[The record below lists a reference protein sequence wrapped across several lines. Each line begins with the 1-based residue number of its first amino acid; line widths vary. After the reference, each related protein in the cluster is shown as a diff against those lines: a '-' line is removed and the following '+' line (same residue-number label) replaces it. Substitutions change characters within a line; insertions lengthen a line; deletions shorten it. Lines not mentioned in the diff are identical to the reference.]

1 MATSSG
7 WWMYHGDPAHTGY
20 VGSGSAIDAA
30 ALSGGKFG
38 VLHTLNVGGSILSV
52 PAVSDGFIYVG
63 LANSR
68 DFPGEQGGT
77 LLKIDLKSGQTVK
90 RFPWKVELNE
100 RDTHGFCGMG
110 STPTV
115 LGDGKTGKVYFV
127 GFNAKLYCLTTADL
141 SLVWVTDLRNR
152 DLKHNQPVKTFEPG
166 TDINNEPPPAA
177 GWSAPLVVNGRI
189 YLGIGEGEN
198 PQLNSF
204 VFCLDAAT
212 GNVVWVFC
220 TNQYVC
226 GQINQPNQL
235 PEKVVRDITL
245 PPGYTVY
252 YGTPLTLGCSVWGCI
267 AYDEKLNRL
276 FCPTGNGVPDGRLP
290 TPGWS
295 NGLLTLDATTGAFKA
310 FYQIPRGSNYR
321 DSDIDVDVG
330 ASPTLFDLDGRRV
343 VGVGCKNGSFHLLD
357 ADTLAPIK
365 CRQLLPTYN
374 DGTQIPT
381 VDPHPDKKQT
391 DTNVQNPRIANRR
404 SDLDDGENYSGIYS
418 TAAIHPGSRKIF
430 VGIGGN
436 NYHPVAA
443 GIDTD
448 NTPFIRALDY
458 NTLDDAWPVDQG
470 NPPRYAKGRPPLYT
484 NSSESGLSSPA
495 VVNDVV
501 FMATTYVSLYAF
513 SVSDG
518 TLLFEDRLG
527 EQTGGFNGGY
537 GYCMGPAV
545 CGNYVVAGALVFG
558 GDGGVLRIYGITD
571 GSGGV
576 ST

>member
-7 WWMYHGDPAHTGY
+7 WWMYHGDPAHSGY
-20 VGSGSAIDAA
+20 VGSGSAINAA

-38 VLHTLNVGGSILSV
+38 VLHTLNLGGPILSV
-52 PAVSDGFIYVG
+52 PAVSDGFVYVG

-68 DFPGEQGGT
+68 DAIGELGGT
-77 LLKIDLKSGQTVK
+77 LLKISLESGVTAAK
-90 RFPWKVELNE
+90 FNWKIELNE
-100 RDTHGFCGMG
+100 RDAHGFCGMG
-110 STPTV
+110 STPSIV
-115 LGDGKTGKVYFV
+115 GDSASGKVYFV
-127 GFNAKLYCLTTADL
+127 GFNAKLYCLNAADMT
-141 SLVWVTDLRNR
+141 LVWVTDLRQQ
-152 DLKHNQPVKTFEPG
+152 DLAHNQPVHTFNPG
-166 TDINNEPPPAA
+166 TDINNEPPAAA

-198 PQLNSF
+198 PDLNSF
-204 VFCLDAAT
+204 VFCLDAAS
-212 GNVVWVFC
+212 GNVVWIFC
-220 TNQYVC
+220 TNQYAC

-235 PEKVVRDITL
+235 PEKVVRDLTV

-252 YGTPLTLGCSVWGCI
+252 YGTPVTLGCSVWGCI

-310 FYQIPRGSNYR
+310 FYQVPRESNYR

-330 ASPTLFDLDGRRV
+330 ASPTLFDLGSRRV
-343 VGVGCKNGSFHLLD
+343 VGVGCKNGSFHVLD

-365 CRQLLPTYN
+365 WRQLLPTYN

-381 VDPHPDKKQT
+381 VDPHPDDAQANAST
-391 DTNVQNPRIANRR
+391 QNPRIANRD
-404 SDLDDGENYSGIYS
+404 SDDDDGENYSGIYS

-436 NYHPVAA
+436 NYHSVAA
-443 GIDTD
+443 GIDTA

-458 NTLDDAWPVDQG
+458 DTLADAWPVDTG
-470 NPPRYAKGRPPLYT
+470 NPPRYTKARPPLYT
-484 NSSESGLSSPA
+484 NVTESGLSSPA

-501 FMATTYVSLYAF
+501 FMATTFVSLYALA
-513 SVSDG
+513 VADG
-518 TLLFEDRLG
+518 TMLFEDQLG
-527 EQTGGFNGGY
+527 AQTGGLNGGY

-558 GDGGVLRIYGITD
+558 GDGGVLRIYGITGAA
-571 GSGGV
+571 GSV
-576 ST
+576 

>member
-1 MATSSG
+1 MATSTG
-7 WWMYHGDPAHTGY
+7 WWMYHGDPAHTGF

-30 ALSGGKFG
+30 ALSSGKFG

-52 PAVSDGFIYVG
+52 PAVSDGFIFVG

-68 DFPGEQGGT
+68 DFVGEMGGT
-77 LLKIDLKSGQTVK
+77 LLKIDLPSGQTVK
-90 RFPWKVELNE
+90 KFPWKIELNE

-110 STPTV
+110 STPTIV
-115 LGDGKTGKVYFV
+115 GDSKTGKVYFV
-127 GFNAKLYCLTTADL
+127 GFNAKLYCLNAGDL
-141 SLVWVTDLRNR
+141 SLVWVTDLRNT
-152 DLKHNQPVKTFEPG
+152 DLAHNQPVQTFDPG
-166 TDINNEPPPAA
+166 TDINNEPPAA
-177 GWSAPLVVNGRI
+177 GGWSAPLVVNGRV

-198 PQLNSF
+198 PNLNSF
-204 VFCLDAAT
+204 VFCLDAET
-212 GNVVWVFC
+212 GNVVWIFC

-235 PEKVVRDITL
+235 PEKAVRDVAL
-245 PPGYTVY
+245 PAGYTVY

-310 FYQIPRGSNYR
+310 FYQMPRESNYR

-343 VGVGCKNGSFHLLD
+343 VGVGCKNGSFHVLD
-357 ADTLAPIK
+357 ADTLALIK
-365 CRQLLPTYN
+365 YRQLLPTYN

-381 VDPHPDKKQT
+381 VDPHPDDAQANA
-391 DTNVQNPRIANRR
+391 NVQNPRIGNRQ
-404 SDLDDGENYSGIYS
+404 SDDDDGENYSGIYS

-436 NYHPVAA
+436 NYHSVAA
-443 GIDTD
+443 GIDTE
-448 NTPFIRALDY
+448 NTPFMRALDY
-458 NTLDDAWPVDQG
+458 KTLDDAWPVDNG
-470 NPPRYAKGRPPLYT
+470 NPPRYTKARPPLYT
-484 NSSESGLSSPA
+484 NVTESGLSSPA

-513 SVSDG
+513 AVGDG

-558 GDGGVLRIYGITD
+558 GDGGVLRIYGITNAA
-571 GSGGV
+571 GSV
-576 ST
+576 